1 MALPFQIINPTPFYR
16 WPAPGPAPSPGG
28 LAPFPRTYSPRPR
41 LLVPEPSSLTQA
53 VACLAANAAQ
63 TLDQGADGSGA
74 GGCAWGRQL
83 VQQVIGE
90 LDEEVSAAG
99 SRQVA
104 QRPDSSLAHGQA
116 WTAQLRQETV
126 QEAGVEG
133 TEWGA
138 QPGEPEGASGR
149 PTG

>member
-1 MALPFQIINPTPFYR
+1 MA
-16 WPAPGPAPSPGG
+16 G
-28 LAPFPRTYSPRPR
+28 LAAY
-41 LLVPEPSSLTQA
+41 
-53 VACLAANAAQ
+53 AAQ

-74 GGCAWGRQL
+74 GGCAWARQP
-83 VQQVIGE
+83 VQQVVGE
-90 LDEEVSAAG
+90 LDEEVGAAG

-104 QRPDSSLAHGQA
+104 QGPDSSLAHGQA

-133 TEWGA
+133 PERGA
-138 QPGEPEGASGR
+138 QPGEPEGASGG